1 MRLSDVSVQRPVLA
15 TVLAALIV
23 AFGLLALTRLP
34 LQEYPTIDPPI
45 VSIRTAYP
53 GASADV
59 VETRITQVL
68 EERIAGIAG
77 IEVISSTSTD
87 GSSNINVEFS
97 LSTDIDAAA
106 NDMRDRISG
115 AADNLPDE
123 ADPPEVRKEDTSS
136 EVVMWLMLSGEGYTT
151 AELTDYAERYLVDS
165 FSVQEGVSGVF
176 VGGAKEYAMRVWLD
190 NDALAARGLTVSDV
204 ESALR
209 AENVELP
216 GGAVESQDRQ
226 FMVRLP
232 RSFSTP
238 EDFRALVLDRGE
250 GGYLVRLADVARVEL
265 GTVEERSL
273 FRGNGQTVVG
283 LGMVKQSTAN
293 VMALSKAVRAEMQRL
308 SPRLPDGMSLS
319 LNYDASTFVSGAIRE
334 VVSTLLIAIG
344 LVVVAIF
351 VFLGNLRT
359 TLVPAVTV
367 PVTLIGTFAALAAM
381 GFTINLLT
389 LLALVLAIGLVVDDA
404 IVVLE
409 NIHRRMHLYGETPL
423 VAAFRGAR
431 QLAFAVIATS
441 LVLIA
446 VFVPLSFIQGDVG
459 KLFTEFALTL
469 SAAVAIS
476 TLLALTLTPMMASKI
491 LSPSLHEG
499 RLAHWVDQGL
509 NWAQGVY
516 RACLEVVLKAR
527 WLVVACFVAMLA
539 GIAWLYPQLPA
550 EYTPREDRGTFFVII
565 SGPPGATFSYMED
578 YMDEVE
584 ARLLP
589 LRETGEVERVLIIAP
604 QGRGNTENFNSG
616 FTIVGLSDWAERRP
630 AWPIMN
636 EVRQSLA
643 DLPGIRAFPVM
654 RQGFG
659 GGTEQGV
666 QFVLGGGSYEQLV
679 TWRDALMDHIRQTN
693 PRLLN
698 LESDYE
704 ENQPQLNVNIDYTR
718 AADLGVTV
726 SEIGRT
732 LETLL
737 GGRTVT
743 RFTDQGEEYDVI
755 LEGER
760 GSTPTP
766 SSLDNVRVR
775 SDRTGELIP
784 LSSLVTVEAFA
795 GPSQLNRY
803 NRLRAITLQ
812 ADLADGY
819 SMGEALDYLEN
830 AVSEVLPA
838 GVQTDVK
845 GAARDYRESTGATT
859 FLLVLGT
866 LVVFLVL
873 AAQFESFVHPLV
885 IMLTVPLA
893 IGGAL
898 LGLWLTRGALARY
911 PGHLDSRALQS
922 WSSWRPLLAVNRDIF
937 IRTLALQLVFF
948 LITVQGTRL
957 GDATVAA
964 NALLLNGLTLTAY
977 ALDGLAHAVEALCGH
992 ALGARDRHALRRA
1005 LLVAGAWSLLASIGF
1020 ALFFLF
1026 GGHWFVALLTD
1037 ISEIRVLAQVFLPY
1051 LAVLPL
1057 LAVWSYLLDGLF
1069 IGATR
1074 AREMRDAMLIAL
1086 ALSLPLAWWLQ
1097 SLGNHGLWLAFL
1109 AFMGLRSLVLGG
1121 YAWNMNRR
1129 NLWFPPGEITD
1140 AQCAATRE

>member
-238 EDFRALVLDRGE
+238 EDFRALVLDRGD

-441 LVLIA
+441 LVLI
-446 VFVPLSFIQGDVG
+446 
-459 KLFTEFALTL
+459 
-469 SAAVAIS
+469 
-476 TLLALTLTPMMASKI
+476 
-491 LSPSLHEG
+491 
-499 RLAHWVDQGL
+499 
-509 NWAQGVY
+509 
-516 RACLEVVLKAR
+516 
-527 WLVVACFVAMLA
+527 
-539 GIAWLYPQLPA
+539 
-550 EYTPREDRGTFFVII
+550 
-565 SGPPGATFSYMED
+565 
-578 YMDEVE
+578 
-584 ARLLP
+584 
-589 LRETGEVERVLIIAP
+589 
-604 QGRGNTENFNSG
+604 
-616 FTIVGLSDWAERRP
+616 
-630 AWPIMN
+630 
-636 EVRQSLA
+636 
-643 DLPGIRAFPVM
+643 
-654 RQGFG
+654 
-659 GGTEQGV
+659 
-666 QFVLGGGSYEQLV
+666 
-679 TWRDALMDHIRQTN
+679 
-693 PRLLN
+693 
-698 LESDYE
+698 
-704 ENQPQLNVNIDYTR
+704 
-718 AADLGVTV
+718 
-726 SEIGRT
+726 
-732 LETLL
+732 
-737 GGRTVT
+737 
-743 RFTDQGEEYDVI
+743 
-755 LEGER
+755 
-760 GSTPTP
+760 
-766 SSLDNVRVR
+766 
-775 SDRTGELIP
+775 
-784 LSSLVTVEAFA
+784 
-795 GPSQLNRY
+795 
-803 NRLRAITLQ
+803 
-812 ADLADGY
+812 
-819 SMGEALDYLEN
+819 
-830 AVSEVLPA
+830 
-838 GVQTDVK
+838 
-845 GAARDYRESTGATT
+845 
-859 FLLVLGT
+859 
-866 LVVFLVL
+866 
-873 AAQFESFVHPLV
+873 
-885 IMLTVPLA
+885 
-893 IGGAL
+893 
-898 LGLWLTRGALARY
+898 
-911 PGHLDSRALQS
+911 
-922 WSSWRPLLAVNRDIF
+922 
-937 IRTLALQLVFF
+937 
-948 LITVQGTRL
+948 
-957 GDATVAA
+957 
-964 NALLLNGLTLTAY
+964 
-977 ALDGLAHAVEALCGH
+977 
-992 ALGARDRHALRRA
+992 
-1005 LLVAGAWSLLASIGF
+1005 
-1020 ALFFLF
+1020 
-1026 GGHWFVALLTD
+1026 
-1037 ISEIRVLAQVFLPY
+1037 
-1051 LAVLPL
+1051 
-1057 LAVWSYLLDGLF
+1057 
-1069 IGATR
+1069 
-1074 AREMRDAMLIAL
+1074 
-1086 ALSLPLAWWLQ
+1086 
-1097 SLGNHGLWLAFL
+1097 
-1109 AFMGLRSLVLGG
+1109 
-1121 YAWNMNRR
+1121 
-1129 NLWFPPGEITD
+1129 
-1140 AQCAATRE
+1140 